1 MVTNMEQKDIKEYED
16 FLKKHYKGHYA
27 QSEAWANIKSDWKN
41 EIIIVRDENNKI
53 KGTMSVLIRKLP
65 YFKSTLMYA
74 PRGPVCDID
83 DKETFNKIMEEANKL
98 AKKYKSFMIKADPD
112 VLASNEEYK
121 EIAKK
126 NGLSIP
132 IVYNTNSY
140 ENVETIKMLEGL
152 VDVYLPDFKYF
163 DNEIAQNLSQVKNY
177 SDVAKKAIQEMYR
190 QVGIPKFE
198 YIYKITKSLIEK
210 DSEKALENLWTR
222 TQLEHQIATNLYSRQ
237 ALLDNKIAQIQ
248 HIVDTY
254 EHGKYIKNG
263 VNVAILGKP
272 NVGKSSLL
280 NKLANYEKAIVTN
293 IPGTTR
299 DIVEETIN
307 LGNIVLNI
315 SDTAGIRDTD
325 DIIEK
330 IGVEKSLKILEEMD
344 LVLYLINGQDGVSS
358 EDFEILSKIQNK
370 GLKYITVINKMDV
383 TEKSI
388 LAANMDELVKKGIRK
403 PICISVQENTG
414 IEDLKNEIINLF
426 DSSDLDYS
434 HELIITNERHKDLLK
449 KSIEY
454 LKDAKNE
461 ISMGQPI
468 DIVSIYVKKSTKTL
482 GEIIGADVTQ
492 DIIAK
497 IFEKFCLGK

>member
-1 MVTNMEQKDIKEYED
+1 MSTTIAAIATALSNSGISIIRISGKDSLNIINKIFKSNTNLEPNRIIYGKILDNNEILDNVLVSYFKAPHSFTGEDVCEINCHGGNQITKDILQLVLESGAILAEPGEFSKRA
-16 FLKKHYKGHYA
+16 FL
-27 QSEAWANIKSDWKN
+27 
-41 EIIIVRDENNKI
+41 
-53 KGTMSVLIRKLP
+53 
-65 YFKSTLMYA
+65 
-74 PRGPVCDID
+74 
-83 DKETFNKIMEEANKL
+83 
-98 AKKYKSFMIKADPD
+98 
-112 VLASNEEYK
+112 
-121 EIAKK
+121 
-126 NGLSIP
+126 NG
-132 IVYNTNSY
+132 
-140 ENVETIKMLEGL
+140 KM
-152 VDVYLPDFKYF
+152 D
-163 DNEIAQNLSQVKNY
+163 LSQAEAVINLIN
-177 SDVAKKAIQEMYR
+177 AK
-190 QVGIPKFE
+190 
-198 YIYKITKSLIEK
+198 
-210 DSEKALENLWTR
+210 TR
-222 TQLEHQIATNLYSRQ
+222 TESRIAAKNIEGDLSKKIRELREELVELMAHIEVSVDYPEYDYEEVEPESIIG
-237 ALLDNKIAQIQ
+237 LLDKKISEIK

-254 EHGKYIKNG
+254 DHGKYIKNG

-280 NKLANYEKAIVTN
+280 NRLANYEKAIVTN

-344 LVLYLINGQDGVSS
+344 LVLYLINGQDGVSK

-370 GLKYITVINKMDV
+370 GLKYITAINKMDV

-388 LAANMDELVKKGIRK
+388 LDTIMLELADNGINK
-403 PICISVQENTG
+403 PICISVEENVG
-414 IEDLKNEIINLF
+414 IDELKNEIINLF
-426 DSSDLDYS
+426 DSTDLDYT
-434 HELIITNERHKDLLK
+434 HELIITNERHRDLLK
-449 KSIEY
+449 KAISY
-454 LKDAKNE
+454 LNDAKNE
-461 ISMGQPI
+461 INNGQPI